1 MKIHTRVVTCMA
13 TGEVLEDE
21 YYEHDGPVA
30 LCVGGGG
37 YDIEET
43 AEEKEL
49 AAISME
55 KWDRYKNTFLP
66 LENKYMA
73 KVDGMRSDS
82 SYDRVGGLT
91 GNAINVE
98 AGNQLA
104 TANQAMFQGG
114 INPNSGKFMGANST
128 LLSKG
133 SKVLSAAVNSANMG
147 LGNEQ
152 ISRMEGI
159 VNIGQGQAAGAVKS
173 LSDIAANSVDQ
184 ATSSAENRYN
194 NYAGNLEAIGT
205 AGGMGLRTYM
215 NPRGTS

>member
-1 MKIHTRVVTCMA
+1 MKIHTRVVTCMT

-21 YYEHDGPVA
+21 YYEHQGAVD
-30 LCVGGGG
+30 LCKGGG
-37 YDIEET
+37 YEVEET

-49 AAISME
+49 ANISME
-55 KWDRYKNTFLP
+55 KWERYKTKFRP
-66 LENKYMA
+66 LEDQYMA
-73 KVDGMRSDS
+73 KVDNMGSDA
-82 SYDRVGGLT
+82 SYDRIGGLA
-91 GNAINVE
+91 GNAMV
-98 AGNQLA
+98 AGAGSQIDA
-104 TANQAMFQGG
+104 GNQAMFQGG
-114 INPNSGKFMGANST
+114 INPNSGKFMGANSA
-128 LLSKG
+128 LMSKG

-173 LSDIAANSVDQ
+173 LSDIASSSVDQ
-184 ATSSAENRYN
+184 ANSSAENRYN

-215 NPRGTS
+215 NPRGTP

>member
-21 YYEHDGPVA
+21 YYEHDGPVD
-30 LCVGGGG
+30 LCKGGG
-37 YDIEET
+37 YEIEET

-49 AAISME
+49 ANISME
-55 KWDRYKNTFLP
+55 KWERYKTKFRP
-66 LENKYMA
+66 LEDQYMA

-91 GNAINVE
+91 GNAINAD

-104 TANQAMFQGG
+104 TANQALFQGG
-114 INPNSGKFMGANST
+114 VNPNSGKFMGANST

-215 NPRGTS
+215 NPRGTP

>member
-21 YYEHDGPVA
+21 YYEHEGPVD
-30 LCVGGGG
+30 LCKGGG
-37 YDIEET
+37 YEIEET

-49 AAISME
+49 ANISME
-55 KWDRYKNTFLP
+55 KWERYKTKFRP
-66 LENKYMA
+66 LEDQYMK
-73 KVDGMRSDS
+73 KVDGMNSDANFN
-82 SYDRVGGLT
+82 RVGGLAGGAIKT
-91 GNAINVE
+91 GAVE
-98 AGNQLA
+98 QLD

-114 INPNSGKFMGANST
+114 INPNSGKFIGANSS
-128 LLSKG
+128 LMSKG
-133 SKVLSAAVNSANMG
+133 SKVLSAAVNQANRG
-147 LGNEQ
+147 LGTEK

-159 VNIGQGQAAGAVKS
+159 VSIGQGQAADAVKG
-173 LSDIAANSVDQ
+173 LSDIASNSVDQ

>member
-1 MKIHTRVVTCMA
+1 MT

-21 YYEHDGPVA
+21 YYEHEGAVD
-30 LCVGGGG
+30 LCKGGG
-37 YDIEET
+37 YEVEET

-49 AAISME
+49 ANISME
-55 KWDRYKNTFLP
+55 KWERYKTKFRP
-66 LENKYMA
+66 LEDQYMA
-73 KVDGMRSDS
+73 KVDNMGSDA
-82 SYDRVGGLT
+82 SYDRIGGLA
-91 GNAINVE
+91 GNAMV
-98 AGNQLA
+98 AGAGSQIDA
-104 TANQAMFQGG
+104 GNQAMFQGG
-114 INPNSGKFMGANST
+114 INPNSGKFMGANSA
-128 LLSKG
+128 LMSKG

-173 LSDIAANSVDQ
+173 LSDIASSSVDQ
-184 ATSSAENRYN
+184 ANSSAENRYN

-215 NPRGTS
+215 NPRGTP

>member
-1 MKIHTRVVTCMA
+1 VKIHTRVVTCMT

-21 YYEHDGPVA
+21 YYEHEGAVD
-30 LCVGGGG
+30 LCKGGG
-37 YDIEET
+37 YEVEET

-49 AAISME
+49 ANISME
-55 KWDRYKNTFLP
+55 KWERYKTKFRP
-66 LENKYMA
+66 LEDQYMA
-73 KVDGMRSDS
+73 KVDNMGSDA
-82 SYDRVGGLT
+82 SYDRIGGLA
-91 GNAINVE
+91 GNAMV
-98 AGNQLA
+98 AGAGSQIDA
-104 TANQAMFQGG
+104 GNQAMFQGG
-114 INPNSGKFMGANST
+114 INPNSGKFMGANSA
-128 LLSKG
+128 LMSKG

-173 LSDIAANSVDQ
+173 LSDIASSSVDQ
-184 ATSSAENRYN
+184 ANSSAENRYN

-215 NPRGTS
+215 NPRGTP

>member
-1 MKIHTRVVTCMA
+1 MA

-21 YYEHDGPVA
+21 YYEHDGPVD
-30 LCVGGGG
+30 LCKGGG
-37 YDIEET
+37 YEIEET

-49 AAISME
+49 ANISME
-55 KWDRYKNTFLP
+55 KWERYKTKFRP
-66 LENKYMA
+66 LEDQYMA

-91 GNAINVE
+91 GNAINAD

-104 TANQAMFQGG
+104 TANQALFQGG
-114 INPNSGKFMGANST
+114 VNPNSGKFMGANST

-215 NPRGTS
+215 NPRGTP

>member
-21 YYEHDGPVA
+21 YYEHDGPVD
-30 LCVGGGG
+30 LCKGGG

-49 AAISME
+49 ANISME
-55 KWDRYKNTFLP
+55 KWERYKTKFRP
-66 LENKYMA
+66 LEDQYMA

-91 GNAINVE
+91 GNAINAD

-104 TANQAMFQGG
+104 TANQALFQGG
-114 INPNSGKFMGANST
+114 VNPNSGKFMGANSA
-128 LLSKG
+128 LMSKG

-152 ISRMEGI
+152 IARMEGI

-184 ATSSAENRYN
+184 ANSSAENRYN

-215 NPRGTS
+215 NPRGTP

>member
-21 YYEHDGPVA
+21 YYEHDGPVD
-30 LCVGGGG
+30 LCKGGG
-37 YDIEET
+37 YEIEET

-49 AAISME
+49 ANISME
-55 KWDRYKNTFLP
+55 KWERYKTKFRP
-66 LENKYMA
+66 LEDQYMA

-82 SYDRVGGLT
+82 SYNRVGGLT
-91 GNAINVE
+91 GNAINAD

-104 TANQAMFQGG
+104 TANQALFQGG
-114 INPNSGKFMGANST
+114 VNPNSGKFMGANST

-215 NPRGTS
+215 NPRGTP